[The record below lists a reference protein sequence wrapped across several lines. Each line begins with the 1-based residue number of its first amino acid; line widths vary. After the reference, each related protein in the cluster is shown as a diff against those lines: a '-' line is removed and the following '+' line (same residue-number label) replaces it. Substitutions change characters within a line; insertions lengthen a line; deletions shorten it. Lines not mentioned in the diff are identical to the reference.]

1 MDKMIKLPTVGEILK
16 EEFMDP
22 YGISQY
28 KLAKETG
35 MPVSRIQDILHNRRK
50 VTPDTSLRLGIYFGV
65 SEKYFLNIQ
74 MDLDIRELK
83 NSEKES
89 IDKIVLSSEGTTKVI
104 LINKIKNVGERGTV
118 KEVPFEQAQKW
129 LEQGLV
135 ILATYE
141 NIRLFEQE
149 KDENQALLDG
159 YMKTYRD
166 LKEKLEE
173 KPIVVYAKLREDGI
187 IKQSDV
193 VNEIIKYCNKISNVH
208 LDANKIEINKILNAF
223 GTYQVKIMI
232 NQDIIADTKVS
243 ILDKN

>member
-83 NSEKES
+83 TLEKES
-89 IDKIVLSSEGTTKVI
+89 IDKIVPITLTAAVI
-104 LINKIKNVGERGTV
+104 R
-118 KEVPFEQAQKW
+118 
-129 LEQGLV
+129 
-135 ILATYE
+135 
-141 NIRLFEQE
+141 
-149 KDENQALLDG
+149 NQ
-159 YMKTYRD
+159 
-166 LKEKLEE
+166 
-173 KPIVVYAKLREDGI
+173 
-187 IKQSDV
+187 
-193 VNEIIKYCNKISNVH
+193 
-208 LDANKIEINKILNAF
+208 
-223 GTYQVKIMI
+223 
-232 NQDIIADTKVS
+232 
-243 ILDKN
+243 